1 MVLICSLTFFFLYFI
16 ELSASSR
23 AEQNRA
29 EQSRPA
35 VDTKAKTI
43 TKTRKE
49 KKNYSIPLMMMMI
62 MMLNDKQAHNG
73 IESKLH
79 ENK

>member
-1 MVLICSLTFFFLYFI
+1 MVLICSLTFFFFCISLNYPR
-16 ELSASSR
+16 R
-23 AEQNRA
+23 AEQSRA